1 MRPCAELTRAVREL
15 GFKGVMVNGFSQVG
29 DADTIV
35 YYDDPRYRAF
45 WAAVA
50 ELGVPFYLHPRD
62 PLPDRVDVLRRAIR
76 GCEARRGRSASRRRR
91 TRCV

>member
-1 MRPCAELTRAVREL
+1 MPPCAELTRAVKEL

-35 YYDDPRYRAF
+35 YYDDPRYRPF
-45 WAAVA
+45 WATVA

-62 PLPDRVDVLRRAIR
+62 PLAEPRRRSTTATR

-91 TRCV
+91 TRYA